1 MPWTLDD
8 YPNSWK
14 NLDELE
20 RKKAIDIGNAMLK
33 DGYDEGTLIPIAT
46 KQAEEW
52 YENASKAELDELKHK
67 NITSHQK
74 DKDAHPELNTRDVE
88 VYEED
93 NEWKVRTYG
102 AKHAADRYDNKAD
115 AVKRAHEIADNRG
128 TKVHVKS

>member
-8 YPNSWK
+8 YPNTWK
-14 NLDELE
+14 NLDKLE

-52 YENASKAELDELKHK
+52 YQNASKEELDELKHK
-67 NITSHQK
+67 NITKHQK
-74 DKDAHPELNTRDVE
+74 DKDVRPKLNEKDVE
-88 VYEED
+88 VYQED
-93 NEWKVRTYG
+93 NEWKVKTYG
-102 AKHAADRYDNKAD
+102 AKQAADTYDKKEE
-115 AVKRAHEIADNRG
+115 AVKRANEIAENRG

>member
-8 YPNSWK
+8 YPNTWK
-14 NLDELE
+14 NLDKLE

-52 YENASKAELDELKHK
+52 YKNASKEELDELKNK

-74 DKDAHPELNTRDVE
+74 DKDARPELNENDVE
-88 VYEED
+88 VYKED
-93 NEWKVRTYG
+93 NEWKVRTHG
-102 AKHAADRYDNKAD
+102 AKQDADSYDKKEE
-115 AVKRAHEIADNRG
+115 AVKRANEIADNRG